1 MLTYEQATDPNSR
14 EFWHMTAQ
22 NRNGT
27 PLRARRNGKTQ
38 VWKTRPTEFSL
49 PVKYGLREC
58 FTITEA
64 TAHEWCLSSNWP
76 VESELFRGVKP

>member
-14 EFWHMTAQ
+14 EFWHMTLTNAD
-22 NRNGT
+22 GT
-27 PLRARRNGKTQ
+27 PLRARRNGKTK
-38 VWKTRPTEFSL
+38 VWKTRPGAFNI
-49 PVKYGLREC
+49 PVKYGLREH
-58 FTITEA
+58 FNIVET